1 MKGDAVSLGQSIK
14 VTAMGCRELKSL
26 VMLKHVSTRPGG
38 MERCTFLITNT
49 LFLEPVVWGGGK

>member
-1 MKGDAVSLGQSIK
+1 MKGDAISLGQSIE

-26 VMLKHVSTRPGG
+26 VVLKRVSTRPGG
-38 MERCTFLITNT
+38 MEKCTFLITKT

>member
-49 LFLEPVVWGGGK
+49 LFLEPVV